1 MIEVSH
7 LCRNYGDF
15 AAVRDASFTI
25 RPGEIVG
32 LLGHNGA
39 GKSTIMKMLMGY
51 LEPSS
56 GTIRIMGEDIRERG
70 AKIRERMGYL
80 PESPPIYPEMAVVDY
95 LDYAAE
101 LRGVPSDQ
109 RARAVREAIERTDLR
124 DKALAPI
131 ATLSRGYKQRVGV
144 AQAILHKPDIL
155 ILDEPTNGLDPS
167 QIHHMRELI
176 RSFREHATVI
186 LSTHIMQEVSAVC
199 DRVLMIRRGEV
210 ALDASLESLQRSQHV
225 RLSTTASADQVRKAL
240 SAVQGITGMDP
251 VEGGVRIA
259 VAEGHAP
266 EALIPDLARALVQ
279 ADIPVQALH
288 PEIRDLETVFAE
300 VNQVKEVSDA
310 A

>member
-1 MIEVSH
+1 MIEIQA

-15 AAVRDASFTI
+15 AAVRNASFTI

-56 GTIRIMGEDIRERG
+56 GTIRINGQDITKQGDALRQQ
-70 AKIRERMGYL
+70 MGYL
-80 PESPPIYPEMAVVDY
+80 PESPPTYPEMTVVEY
-95 LDYAAE
+95 LDYAAG
-101 LRGVPSDQ
+101 LRGVPEAE
-109 RARAVREAIERTDLR
+109 RANAVRKAIDRTDLNA
-124 DKALAPI
+124 KALAPI

-144 AQAILHKPDIL
+144 AQAIIHDPKIL

-199 DRVLMIRRGEV
+199 DRVLMIRQGEV
-210 ALDASLESLQRSQHV
+210 ALDETLENLQRSQHV
-225 RLSTTASADQVRKAL
+225 RLLTDAPVQTVREAL
-240 SAVQGITGMDP
+240 SP
-251 VEGGVRIA
+251 VAGLEAFDACEGGVRIR
-259 VAEGHAP
+259 VKDDST
-266 EALIPDLARALVQ
+266 PDTVLPDIARALV
-279 ADIPVQALH
+279 AANIAIRDLH
-288 PEIRDLETVFAE
+288 PEVRDLETVFAE
-300 VNQVKEVSDA
+300 VNQVKEVTDA